1 LDKDFLPTAT
11 FPLMKSV
18 LKGDRLA
25 FWLLI
30 FATAIWGSTFVV
42 VKSGISQMSML
53 MFMGW
58 RFMIATVVIIAL
70 RPKALRM
77 TLDVFRKGV
86 YVGLALGLGFLV
98 QTYGLLFTSA
108 TVSGFITGMFVV
120 LTPIAAGIVYKIK
133 VPLVG
138 WLGVGLAVL
147 GLALLSLKG
156 WSFGV
161 GESWTLLG
169 AVFFSFQ
176 IMWLSRW
183 ATAETAYSIA
193 IVQIAVT
200 AVLFTSAGLVMD
212 GFQLPPNNDVW
223 IAVVFLAVFA
233 SAIAFSIQT
242 WSQSHMDP
250 TRAAVI
256 LSFEP
261 VFAGIFGIWV
271 AGDELTWRIGL
282 GGVFILGAMY
292 LVELGPRNNNEAIKD
307 LSNPH
312 LGI

>member
-1 LDKDFLPTAT
+1 
-11 FPLMKSV
+11 MKIA
-18 LKGDRLA
+18 LKGERLA

-58 RFMIATVVIIAL
+58 RFAIATLVIIAMN
-70 RPKALRM
+70 PKALRM
-77 TLDVFRKGV
+77 TWEVFRKGV
-86 YVGLALGLGFLV
+86 YIGLALGLGFLV
-98 QTYGLLFTSA
+98 QTYGLMFTSA

-133 VPLVG
+133 VPVVG
-138 WLGVGLAVL
+138 WIGVVLAVL
-147 GLALLSLKG
+147 GLAFLSLKG
-156 WSFGV
+156 WSFGT

-183 ATAETAYSIA
+183 ATPETSYSIA

-200 AVLFTSAGLVMD
+200 AVLFVGSGLVMD
-212 GFQLPPNNDVW
+212 GFELPPNNDVW
-223 IAVVFLAVFA
+223 FAIVFLAVFA

-261 VFAGIFGIWV
+261 VFAGIFGVWV
-271 AGDELTWRIGL
+271 AGDDFTWRVAL
-282 GGVFILGAMY
+282 GGALILGAMY
-292 LVELGPRNNNEAIKD
+292 LVELGPKHNDEAVKD

>member
-1 LDKDFLPTAT
+1 
-11 FPLMKSV
+11 MKST
-18 LKGDRLA
+18 LKGEKLA
-25 FWLLI
+25 LWLLI

-58 RFMIATVVIIAL
+58 RFLIATVIIILL
-70 RPKALRM
+70 RPKALNM
-77 TLDVFRKGV
+77 SWDVFRKGV
-86 YVGLALGLGFLV
+86 YIGLALGLGFLV
-98 QTYGLLFTSA
+98 QTYGLMFTSA

-133 VPLVG
+133 VPAVG
-138 WLGVGLAVL
+138 WIGVSLAVL
-147 GLALLSLKG
+147 GLAALSLKG
-156 WSFGV
+156 WSFGI

-183 ATAETAYSIA
+183 ATPETSYSIT

-200 AVLFTSAGLVMD
+200 AVLFLSTGLVMD
-212 GFQLPPNNDVW
+212 GYQVPPNQDVW
-223 IAVVFLAVFA
+223 LAIIFLAVFA

-261 VFAGIFGIWV
+261 VFAGIFGVWV
-271 AGDELTWRIGL
+271 AGDAFTWRVAL
-282 GGVFILGAMY
+282 GGALILGAMY
-292 LVELGPRNNNEAIKD
+292 LVELGPKHNDEVAKD

>member
-1 LDKDFLPTAT
+1 
-11 FPLMKSV
+11 MKST
-18 LKGDRLA
+18 LKGHRLA

-58 RFMIATVVIIAL
+58 RFAIATIVIVAMK
-70 RPKALRM
+70 PSALRM
-77 TLDVFRKGV
+77 SADVFRKGV
-86 YVGLALGLGFLV
+86 YIGLALGLGFLV
-98 QTYGLLFTSA
+98 QTYGLMYTSA

-133 VPLVG
+133 VPIVG
-138 WLGVGLAVL
+138 WAGVVLAVL
-147 GLALLSLKG
+147 GLAVLSLNG

-183 ATAETAYSIA
+183 ATPQTSYSIT
-193 IVQIAVT
+193 IVQITVT
-200 AVLFTSAGLVMD
+200 AVLFVSAGLVMD
-212 GFQLPPNNDVW
+212 GFQVPPNTDVW
-223 IAVVFLAVFA
+223 IAIVFLAVFA

-261 VFAGIFGIWV
+261 VFAGIFGVWV
-271 AGDELTWRIGL
+271 AGDALTWRVAL
-282 GGVFILGAMY
+282 GGALILGAMY
-292 LVELGPRNNNEAIKD
+292 LVELGPRHNDEVARN

>member
-1 LDKDFLPTAT
+1 
-11 FPLMKSV
+11 MKST
-18 LKGDRLA
+18 LKGEKLA

-58 RFMIATVVIIAL
+58 RFLIATVIIIFL
-70 RPKALRM
+70 KPKALKM
-77 TLDVFRKGV
+77 TWAVFRKGI
-86 YVGLALGLGFLV
+86 YIGLALGLGFLV
-98 QTYGLLFTSA
+98 QTYGLMFTSA

-120 LTPIAAGIVYKIK
+120 LTPVAAGIVYKIK
-133 VPLVG
+133 VPTVG
-138 WLGVGLAVL
+138 WIGVALAVL
-147 GLALLSLKG
+147 GLAALSLKG
-156 WSFGV
+156 WSFGM

-183 ATAETAYSIA
+183 ATPETSYSIT

-200 AVLFTSAGLVMD
+200 AILFLSSGLVMD
-212 GFQLPPNNDVW
+212 GYQVPPNTDVW
-223 IAVVFLAVFA
+223 FAIIFLAVFA

-261 VFAGIFGIWV
+261 VFAGIFGVWI
-271 AGDELTWRIGL
+271 AGDSFTWRVAL
-282 GGVFILGAMY
+282 GGALILGAMY
-292 LVELGPRNNNEAIKD
+292 LVELGPKHNDEVAKD

-312 LGI
+312 VGI

>member
-1 LDKDFLPTAT
+1 MKTA
-11 FPLMKSV
+11 
-18 LKGDRLA
+18 LKGEKLA
-25 FWLLI
+25 FWLLL

-58 RFMIATVVIIAL
+58 RFAIASVVIIAI
-70 RPKALRM
+70 RPKALKM
-77 TLDVFRKGV
+77 SADVLRKGI
-86 YVGLALGLGFLV
+86 YIGLALGLGFLV
-98 QTYGLLFTSA
+98 QTYGLLYTSA

-133 VPLVG
+133 VPVVG
-138 WLGVGLAVL
+138 WVGVAVAVAGLAI
-147 GLALLSLKG
+147 LSLKG
-156 WSFGV
+156 WSFGM

-183 ATAETAYSIA
+183 ATTESAYSIA
-193 IVQIAVT
+193 IVQIVVT
-200 AVLFTSAGLVMD
+200 AVLFVSAGLVMD
-212 GFQLPPNNDVW
+212 GFELPPNGEVW
-223 IAVVFLAVFA
+223 FAIVFLAVFA
-233 SAIAFSIQT
+233 SAIAFVIQT

-261 VFAGIFGIWV
+261 VFAGIFGVWV
-271 AGDELTWRIGL
+271 AGDDLTWRVGL
-282 GGVFILGAMY
+282 GGALILAAMY
-292 LVELGPRNNNEAIKD
+292 LVELGPKHNEEAVRD
-307 LSNPH
+307 LANPH
-312 LGI
+312 QGI

>member
-1 LDKDFLPTAT
+1 
-11 FPLMKSV
+11 
-18 LKGDRLA
+18 
-25 FWLLI
+25 
-30 FATAIWGSTFVV
+30 
-42 VKSGISQMSML
+42 
-53 MFMGW
+53 MGW
-58 RFMIATVVIIAL
+58 RFLIATVVIIL
-70 RPKALRM
+70 LKPKALKM
-77 TLDVFRKGV
+77 SWDVFRKGV
-86 YVGLALGLGFLV
+86 YIGLALGLGFLV
-98 QTYGLLFTSA
+98 QTYGLMFTSA

-120 LTPIAAGIVYKIK
+120 LTPIAAGVVYKIK
-133 VPLVG
+133 VPAVG
-138 WLGVGLAVL
+138 WIGVGLAVL
-147 GLALLSLKG
+147 GLAALSLKG
-156 WSFGV
+156 WSFGM

-183 ATAETAYSIA
+183 ATTETSYSIT

-200 AVLFTSAGLVMD
+200 AVLFLSSGLVMD
-212 GFQLPPNNDVW
+212 GYQVPPNQGVW
-223 IAVVFLAVFA
+223 VAILFLAVFA

-261 VFAGIFGIWV
+261 VFAGIFGVWV
-271 AGDELTWRIGL
+271 AGDAFTWRVAL
-282 GGVFILGAMY
+282 GGALILGAMY
-292 LVELGPRNNNEAIKD
+292 LVELGPKHNDEVTKD

>member
-1 LDKDFLPTAT
+1 
-11 FPLMKSV
+11 
-18 LKGDRLA
+18 
-25 FWLLI
+25 
-30 FATAIWGSTFVV
+30 
-42 VKSGISQMSML
+42 
-53 MFMGW
+53 MGW
-58 RFMIATVVIIAL
+58 RFAIATIVIVAMK
-70 RPKALRM
+70 PSALRM
-77 TLDVFRKGV
+77 TADVFRKGV
-86 YVGLALGLGFLV
+86 YIGLALGLGFLV
-98 QTYGLLFTSA
+98 QTYGLLYTSA

-133 VPLVG
+133 VPVVG
-138 WLGVGLAVL
+138 WVGVLLAVL
-147 GLALLSLKG
+147 GLAVLSLNG

-183 ATAETAYSIA
+183 ATPQTSYSIT
-193 IVQIAVT
+193 IVQITVT
-200 AVLFTSAGLVMD
+200 AVLFVSAGLVMD
-212 GFQLPPNNDVW
+212 GFQLPPNTDVW
-223 IAVVFLAVFA
+223 IAIVFLAVFA

-261 VFAGIFGIWV
+261 VFAGIFGVWV
-271 AGDELTWRIGL
+271 AGDALTWRVAL
-282 GGVFILGAMY
+282 GGALILGAMY
-292 LVELGPRNNNEAIKD
+292 LVELGPRHNDEVARD

>member
-1 LDKDFLPTAT
+1 
-11 FPLMKSV
+11 MKLA
-18 LKGDRLA
+18 LKGERTA

-58 RFMIATVVIIAL
+58 RFLIASVIITL
-70 RPKALRM
+70 IKPKALKM
-77 TLDVFRKGV
+77 SWDVFRKGV
-86 YVGLALGLGFLV
+86 YIGLALGLGFLV
-98 QTYGLLFTSA
+98 QTYGLMYTSA

-133 VPLVG
+133 VPVVG
-138 WLGVGLAVL
+138 WIGVGLAVL
-147 GLALLSLKG
+147 GLAVLSLKG
-156 WSFGV
+156 WSFGM

-183 ATAETAYSIA
+183 ATPQTSYSIT

-200 AVLFTSAGLVMD
+200 AILFLSSGLVMD
-212 GFQLPPNNDVW
+212 GYQIPPNQDVW
-223 IAVVFLAVFA
+223 IAIIFLAVFA

-261 VFAGIFGIWV
+261 VFAGIFGVWV
-271 AGDELTWRIGL
+271 AGDAFTWRVAIGGAL
-282 GGVFILGAMY
+282 ILGAMY
-292 LVELGPRNNNEAIKD
+292 LVELGPKHNDEVAKD

>member
-1 LDKDFLPTAT
+1 
-11 FPLMKSV
+11 
-18 LKGDRLA
+18 
-25 FWLLI
+25 
-30 FATAIWGSTFVV
+30 
-42 VKSGISQMSML
+42 MS
-53 MFMGW
+53 W
-58 RFMIATVVIIAL
+58 
-70 RPKALRM
+70 
-77 TLDVFRKGV
+77 DVFRKGV
-86 YVGLALGLGFLV
+86 YIGLALGLGFLV
-98 QTYGLLFTSA
+98 QTYGLMYTSA

-133 VPLVG
+133 VPVVG
-138 WLGVGLAVL
+138 WIGVGLAVL
-147 GLALLSLKG
+147 GLAVLSLKG
-156 WSFGV
+156 WSFGM

-183 ATAETAYSIA
+183 ATPQTSYSIT

-200 AVLFTSAGLVMD
+200 AILFLSSGLVMD
-212 GFQLPPNNDVW
+212 GYQIPPNQDVW
-223 IAVVFLAVFA
+223 IAIIFLAVFA

-261 VFAGIFGIWV
+261 VFAGIFGVWV
-271 AGDELTWRIGL
+271 AGDAFTWRVAIGGAL
-282 GGVFILGAMY
+282 ILGAMY
-292 LVELGPRNNNEAIKD
+292 LVELGPKHNDEVAKD